1 MERFTISLDEALAQ
15 QFDALIA
22 ARGYSSRS
30 EAVRDLI
37 RGAIEGDRQRD
48 PPSGHCVGNLS
59 YVFNHH
65 QRELAERL
73 TGLQHEHHDLTV
85 AAMHS
90 HLDHENCLESVILK
104 GPTAAGAAV
113 CRRPDGAE
121 RRAPRPAER
130 DRPGSRAPP
139 RARCARRAARA
150 LPPGALSPCRES
162 GAGRPCLQR
171 ALQPD
176 GDCGCICPGPARCV
190 IIFSNFTQHHASP
203 ARRLAV
209 AVAPD
214 FRAGHEAWL

>member
-104 GPTAAGAAV
+104 GPTAAVRQFADALMAQSGVRHGQLNVIVLEAEHHHAHDAHGAPHV
-113 CRRPDGAE
+113 HY
-121 RRAPRPAER
+121 RPAR
-130 DRPGSRAPP
+130 
-139 RARCARRAARA
+139 
-150 LPPGALSPCRES
+150 
-162 GAGRPCLQR
+162 
-171 ALQPD
+171 
-176 GDCGCICPGPARCV
+176 
-190 IIFSNFTQHHASP
+190 
-203 ARRLAV
+203 
-209 AVAPD
+209 
-214 FRAGHEAWL
+214 

>member
-1 MERFTISLDEALAQ
+1 MERFTISLDEVLAQ

-48 PPSGHCVGNLS
+48 PPAGHCVGNLS

-104 GPTAAGAAV
+104 GPTAAVRQFADALMAQSGVRHGQLNVIALEAEHHHAHDAQGAPHV
-113 CRRPDGAE
+113 HY
-121 RRAPRPAER
+121 RPAR
-130 DRPGSRAPP
+130 
-139 RARCARRAARA
+139 
-150 LPPGALSPCRES
+150 
-162 GAGRPCLQR
+162 
-171 ALQPD
+171 
-176 GDCGCICPGPARCV
+176 
-190 IIFSNFTQHHASP
+190 
-203 ARRLAV
+203 
-209 AVAPD
+209 
-214 FRAGHEAWL
+214 

>member
-65 QRELAERL
+65 QRELADRL

-104 GPTAAGAAV
+104 GPTAAVRQFADALMAQSGVRHGQLNVIALEAEHHHAHDAHGAPHV
-113 CRRPDGAE
+113 HY
-121 RRAPRPAER
+121 RPAR
-130 DRPGSRAPP
+130 
-139 RARCARRAARA
+139 
-150 LPPGALSPCRES
+150 
-162 GAGRPCLQR
+162 
-171 ALQPD
+171 
-176 GDCGCICPGPARCV
+176 
-190 IIFSNFTQHHASP
+190 
-203 ARRLAV
+203 
-209 AVAPD
+209 
-214 FRAGHEAWL
+214 